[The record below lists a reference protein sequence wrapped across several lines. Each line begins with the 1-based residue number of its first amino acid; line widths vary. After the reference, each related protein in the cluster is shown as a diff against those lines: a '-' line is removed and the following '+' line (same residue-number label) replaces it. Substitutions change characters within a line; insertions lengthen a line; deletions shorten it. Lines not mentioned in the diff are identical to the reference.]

1 MKQNHIIELLESV
14 PFASL
19 SESDH
24 REIRVHTAECHACG
38 HAYKAAMVSTSLLK
52 EGAGEV
58 FEPSP
63 FFQTRVLAAIRE
75 QQSEVRGIA
84 RLWRA
89 AGALASSLAAT
100 VALLAVL
107 SVMVPSTQTAAE
119 ASAFNRYSA
128 EEIILDQ
135 TEIAQGQVSDAE
147 VLSTLYQSDED
158 ER

>member
-1 MKQNHIIELLESV
+1 MKQNHIINLLESV

-24 REIRVHTAECHACG
+24 REMRVHTTSCDDCAR
-38 HAYKAAMVSTSLLK
+38 AYKAAVVSTSLLK

-75 QQSEVRGIA
+75 QQSEVRGLA

-107 SVMVPSTQTAAE
+107 SVMVPSTQTNAE
-119 ASAFNRYSA
+119 ATAFNRYSA
-128 EEIILDQ
+128 EEVILDQ

-147 VLSTLYQSDED
+147 VLSALYQSDED

>member
-1 MKQNHIIELLESV
+1 MKQNHIINLLESV

-24 REIRVHTAECHACG
+24 REIRVHITSCDRCAR
-38 HAYKAAMVSTSLLK
+38 AYKAAVVSTSLLK

-75 QQSEVRGIA
+75 QQNETRGLA

-107 SVMVPSTQTAAE
+107 SVMAPTQTTSE

-128 EEIILDQ
+128 EEVILDQ
-135 TEIAQGQVSDAE
+135 SENGQEQVSDAE
-147 VLSTLYQSDED
+147 VLSALYQSDD
-158 ER
+158 D

>member
-1 MKQNHIIELLESV
+1 MKQNHIINLLESV

-24 REIRVHTAECHACG
+24 REIRAHAANCHACA
-38 HAYKAAMVSTSLLK
+38 HAYRAAVVSTSLLK

-75 QQSEVRGIA
+75 QQSEARGLT

-89 AGALASSLAAT
+89 AGALVSSLAAT

-107 SVMVPSTQTAAE
+107 SFMIPATQSTAE
-119 ASAFNRYSA
+119 ASAFNVYSA
-128 EEIILDQ
+128 EEVILDQ

>member
-1 MKQNHIIELLESV
+1 MKQNHIINLLESV
-14 PFASL
+14 SFASL
-19 SESDH
+19 SENDH
-24 REIRVHTAECHACG
+24 REIRVHTTSCDGCAR
-38 HAYKAAMVSTSLLK
+38 AYKAAMVSTSLLK

-75 QQSEVRGIA
+75 QQGEARGIM

-107 SVMVPSTQTAAE
+107 SVLVPSTQTSAE

-128 EEIILDQ
+128 EEVILDQ
-135 TEIAQGQVSDAE
+135 SENMHDQVSDAE
-147 VLSTLYQSDED
+147 VLSALYQSDDD

>member
-1 MKQNHIIELLESV
+1 MSKTHIISLIENEPL
-14 PFASL
+14 ASL

-24 REIRVHTAECHACG
+24 REIRVHTTSCDDCAR
-38 HAYKAAMVSTSLLK
+38 AYKAAVVSTSLLK

-75 QQSEVRGIA
+75 KHSEVRGLA

-107 SVMVPSTQTAAE
+107 SVMVPSTQTAAD

-128 EEIILDQ
+128 EEVILDQ
-135 TEIAQGQVSDAE
+135 SEIAQEQVSDAE
-147 VLSTLYQSDED
+147 VLSALYQSDED
-158 ER
+158 

>member
-1 MKQNHIIELLESV
+1 MKQNHIINLLESV
-14 PFASL
+14 PFASF

-24 REIRVHTAECHACG
+24 REMRAHTTSCDDCAR
-38 HAYKAAMVSTSLLK
+38 AYKAAVVSTSLLK
-52 EGAGEV
+52 QGAGEV

-75 QQSEVRGIA
+75 QQSETRGLA

-107 SVMVPSTQTAAE
+107 SVMIPAKQTTPE

-128 EEIILDQ
+128 EEVILDQ
-135 TEIAQGQVSDAE
+135 SENGHDQVSDAE
-147 VLSTLYQSDED
+147 VFSALYQSDED

>member
-1 MKQNHIIELLESV
+1 MKQNHVIDLLERV

-24 REIRVHTAECHACG
+24 REIRTHTANCYSCA
-38 HAYKAAMVSTSLLK
+38 HAYKAAVVSTSLLK

-63 FFQTRVLAAIRE
+63 FFETRVLAVIRE
-75 QQSEVRGIA
+75 QQSEPRGLV

-89 AGALASSLAAT
+89 AGALASSLAVT
-100 VALLAVL
+100 VALLAVV
-107 SVMVPSTQTAAE
+107 SVWVPSTQTTAE
-119 ASAFNRYSA
+119 AYLSNRYSA
-128 EEIILDQ
+128 EEIILDGS
-135 TEIAQGQVSDAE
+135 EHAQDQVSDAE
-147 VLSTLYQSDED
+147 VLSTLYAMDED

>member
-1 MKQNHIIELLESV
+1 MKQNHIINLLESV

-24 REIRVHTAECHACG
+24 REMRVHTTSCDDCAR
-38 HAYKAAMVSTSLLK
+38 AYKAAVVSTSLLK

-75 QQSEVRGIA
+75 QQSEVRGLA
-84 RLWRA
+84 RLWRI

-107 SVMVPSTQTAAE
+107 SVMVPSTQTNAE
-119 ASAFNRYSA
+119 ATAFNRYSA
-128 EEIILDQ
+128 EEVILDQ

-147 VLSTLYQSDED
+147 VLSALYHSDED

>member
-1 MKQNHIIELLESV
+1 MKQNHIINLLESV

-19 SESDH
+19 SENDH
-24 REIRVHTAECHACG
+24 REIRIHAANCDACAR
-38 HAYKAAMVSTSLLK
+38 AYKAAVVSTSLLK

-63 FFQTRVLAAIRE
+63 FFQTRVLAALRE
-75 QQSEVRGIA
+75 QQTETRGLS

-89 AGALASSLAAT
+89 AGALVSSLTAT

-107 SVMVPSTQTAAE
+107 SFMVPSTQSTAE
-119 ASAFNRYSA
+119 ASLFNRYSA
-128 EEIILDQ
+128 EDVILD
-135 TEIAQGQVSDAE
+135 ESEVAQDQVSDAE
-147 VLSTLYQSDED
+147 VFSTLYQTDED

>member
-1 MKQNHIIELLESV
+1 MRQNHIINLLESV

-24 REIRVHTAECHACG
+24 REMRAHTTSCDACAR
-38 HAYKAAMVSTSLLK
+38 AYKAAVVSTSLLK

-75 QQSEVRGIA
+75 QQSEVRGLA

-107 SVMVPSTQTAAE
+107 SVMVPSTQTTAE
-119 ASAFNRYSA
+119 ATAFNRYSA
-128 EEIILDQ
+128 EEVILDQ

-147 VLSTLYQSDED
+147 VLSTLYHSDED

>member
-1 MKQNHIIELLESV
+1 MKDNHIINLLESV
-14 PFASL
+14 SFSSL

-24 REIRVHTAECHACG
+24 REMRAHTAACPACE
-38 HAYKAAMVSTSLLK
+38 HAYNAAAVSSLLLK
-52 EGAGEV
+52 EGTGEV

-75 QQSEVRGIA
+75 QQSEPRGIA

-100 VALLAVL
+100 VALLAVV
-107 SVMVPSTQTAAE
+107 SVWVPSTQTTAE
-119 ASAFNRYSA
+119 AYLSTRYSA
-128 EEIILDQ
+128 EEIILDGS
-135 TEIAQGQVSDAE
+135 EVAQDQVSDAE
-147 VLSTLYQSDED
+147 VFSTLYAGDED

>member
-1 MKQNHIIELLESV
+1 MKQNHIINLLESV

-24 REIRVHTAECHACG
+24 REIRVHTTSCDGCAR
-38 HAYKAAMVSTSLLK
+38 AYKAAFVSTSLLK

-75 QQSEVRGIA
+75 QQNEVRGLA

-107 SVMVPSTQTAAE
+107 SVMAPSTQTNAD

-128 EEIILDQ
+128 EEVILDQ
-135 TEIAQGQVSDAE
+135 TEVAQDQVSDAE
-147 VLSTLYQSDED
+147 VLSALYQSDED
-158 ER
+158 

>member
-1 MKQNHIIELLESV
+1 MKEKHIINILESV

-24 REIRVHTAECHACG
+24 REIRVHAANCDACAR
-38 HAYKAAMVSTSLLK
+38 AYKTAVVATSLLR

-75 QQSEVRGIA
+75 QQSETRGLA

-89 AGALASSLAAT
+89 AGALVSSLTAT

-107 SVMVPSTQTAAE
+107 SVMIPSTQSTAE
-119 ASAFNRYSA
+119 AYLFNRYSA
-128 EEIILDQ
+128 EDVILDES
-135 TEIAQGQVSDAE
+135 EIAQDQVSDAE
-147 VLSTLYQSDED
+147 VLSTLYQTDED